1 MAGPHDAL
9 FRATLAK
16 PENAIAELRRVLP
29 PALVARIDFATLE
42 MRPSRFV
49 DPKLEGR
56 ESDLLFAVNLDSS
69 ETLIYVLVEHQSRVD
84 WTMPIRLLRYMASVW
99 ERYVEE
105 RPSVRKVPPIIPVV
119 VHHSASGWTV
129 TTRLAELLDI
139 DYDVHQ
145 AIAAHLPDFE
155 FVLHDLAREDFE
167 TLRSANLPAQLKFSL
182 FLLQRTRGNADLESE
197 LTAWTSVARQ
207 LAEET
212 LRLVMSYI
220 LRVTE
225 ADPASIGDWA
235 QRVSSQ
241 AQEAYVTAAEKIA
254 QQVEQRER
262 AKALDG
268 RRELVSK
275 LIERRFGPIGDLA
288 QGRLAEATEEQLDQG
303 ALRVLDATSIE
314 GVFEG

>member
-9 FRATLAK
+9 FRATFAK
-16 PENAIAELRRVLP
+16 PENAIAELKRVLP

-42 MRPSRFV
+42 LRPSRFV
-49 DPKLEGR
+49 DAELEGR
-56 ESDLLFAVNLDSS
+56 ESDLLCAVNLDRS

-105 RPSVRKVPPIIPVV
+105 HPSARKVPPIIPVV

-129 TTRLAELLDI
+129 PTRLAELFDI
-139 DYDVHQ
+139 DHDVHQ
-145 AIAAHLPDFE
+145 AIAAHLPDFT

-167 TLRSANLPAQLKFSL
+167 TLLTANLPAQLKFSL
-182 FLLQRTRGNADLESE
+182 FLLQRTRGNADLGSE
-197 LTAWTSVARQ
+197 LMAWTSVARQ
-207 LAEET
+207 LADET
-212 LRLVMSYI
+212 LQLVMSYI

-241 AQEAYVTAAEKIA
+241 AQEAYVTAAEKIE
-254 QQVEQRER
+254 QRVEQRER

-268 RRELVSK
+268 KRELVSK
-275 LIERRFGPIGDLA
+275 LMERRFGPIGALA
-288 QGRLAEATEEQLDQG
+288 QGRLAEASAEQLDQW
-303 ALRVLDATSIE
+303 ALRVLDATSSE